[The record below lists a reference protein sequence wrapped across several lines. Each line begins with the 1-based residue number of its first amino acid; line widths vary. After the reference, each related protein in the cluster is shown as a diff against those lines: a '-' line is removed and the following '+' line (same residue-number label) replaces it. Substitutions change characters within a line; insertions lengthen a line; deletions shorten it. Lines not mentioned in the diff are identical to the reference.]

1 MREVS
6 VVSTK
11 GGVGKTTV
19 AANLGGL
26 LADAG
31 LRVLLLDLDSQPTLS
46 SYYALSHV
54 AIAGAYELIALN
66 QTDPAQIISTTT
78 VVGLDLILSNDDQ
91 GRLSTLLLHVPDGR
105 LRLRNLLDSF
115 RPNYDLLLIETQGA
129 RSVLLEM
136 AILASDLALSP
147 ITPEMLA
154 ARELRRGTLKL
165 LSELEPSRHLGIPP
179 AHHRSAIPTG
189 RPSYDPV
196 DLLKLNLYGYFQR
209 IRSSRR
215 LEAECQRNI
224 EVMWLLGRLASDFK
238 TIADFRRDNSAAF
251 TATCRAFVRFCRN
264 AGLIAGELVAIAG
277 SKFQA
282 LASSRKHMTPKK
294 LKHQE
299 AVLDQRI
306 ARYLAQLNEADRN
319 EGGES
324 INRSAVQMTLGSCR

>member
-1 MREVS
+1 MRVVS

-46 SYYALSHV
+46 SYYALNHE

-66 QTDPAQIISTTT
+66 QTDPTQIISTTE

-91 GRLSTLLLHVPDGR
+91 GRLSTLLLNAPDGR
-105 LRLRNLLDSF
+105 LRLRNSLDHF
-115 RPNYDLLLIETQGA
+115 RPRYDLLLIDTPGA

-165 LSELEPSRHLGIPP
+165 LSELEPFRHLGIPP
-179 AHHRSAIPTG
+179 PCLRLLLNQVNAIRIDTRMITSGLRETFAGATNISVLDTVVPDAVAYLNAASLGLPVHRIATRRSHRRRSPSA
-189 RPSYDPV
+189 
-196 DLLKLNLYGYFQR
+196 
-209 IRSSRR
+209 
-215 LEAECQRNI
+215 LET
-224 EVMWLLGRLASDFK
+224 M
-238 TIADFRRDNSAAF
+238 
-251 TATCRAFVRFCRN
+251 
-264 AGLIAGELVAIAG
+264 
-277 SKFQA
+277 QA
-282 LASSRKHMTPKK
+282 LAVELFPEWHT
-294 LKHQE
+294 
-299 AVLDQRI
+299 AI
-306 ARYLAQLNEADRN
+306 
-319 EGGES
+319 
-324 INRSAVQMTLGSCR
+324 SAVSKFAEAQ

>member
-1 MREVS
+1 MRVVS

-46 SYYALSHV
+46 SYYALNHE

-66 QTDPAQIISTTT
+66 QTDPAQIISTTE

-91 GRLSTLLLHVPDGR
+91 SRLSTLLLHVPDGR
-105 LRLRNLLDSF
+105 LRLRNLLDHF
-115 RPNYDLLLIETQGA
+115 RSSYDLLLIDTQGA

-165 LSELEPSRHLGIPP
+165 LSELEPFSYLGIPP
-179 AHHRSAIPTG
+179 PSLRLLLNQVNAIRVDTRMIIQGLRETFAGATHILVLNTVIPDRVAYLNAASLGLPVHRIETRRSRERGSPSA
-189 RPSYDPV
+189 
-196 DLLKLNLYGYFQR
+196 
-209 IRSSRR
+209 
-215 LEAECQRNI
+215 LEI
-224 EVMWLLGRLASDFK
+224 M
-238 TIADFRRDNSAAF
+238 
-251 TATCRAFVRFCRN
+251 
-264 AGLIAGELVAIAG
+264 
-277 SKFQA
+277 QA
-282 LASSRKHMTPKK
+282 LAIELFPEWR
-294 LKHQE
+294 E
-299 AVLDQRI
+299 AISTVGKCTE
-306 ARYLAQLNEADRN
+306 AQ
-319 EGGES
+319 
-324 INRSAVQMTLGSCR
+324 